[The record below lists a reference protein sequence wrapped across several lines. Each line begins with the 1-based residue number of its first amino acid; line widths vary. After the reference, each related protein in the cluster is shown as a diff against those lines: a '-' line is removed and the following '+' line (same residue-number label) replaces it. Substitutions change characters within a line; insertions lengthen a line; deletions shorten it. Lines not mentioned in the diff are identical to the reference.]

1 MQAGGHDARGDR
13 RIGSH
18 EGLRRLFAGGFEDHE
33 PERLVHGLA
42 GSPRQDDLSAL
53 GRARQVLEVRADRS
67 AVRVGP
73 GRFGTQPGNEPQ
85 DVEVRQKFS
94 RAAPSP
100 TVKVF
105 G

>member
-1 MQAGGHDARGDR
+1 L
-13 RIGSH
+13 H
-18 EGLRRLFAGGFEDHE
+18 EALRRLFAVGFEDHE
-33 PERLVHGLA
+33 PERLVRGLA
-42 GSPRQDDLSAL
+42 GSPGQDDLPAL
-53 GRARQVLEVRADRS
+53 GRARKVLEVLADRG

-85 DVEVRQKFS
+85 DIEVRQKFS